1 MRNLYCNWRMASYVL
16 GILLLCC
23 LAGRSQSTYAWSG
36 KGVRTVQQSG
46 GENRTEEST
55 QKEALFK
62 VLKELNRTRGVY
74 FLFSEQSLGSRQVN
88 NLPNSQDSIEKI
100 LGEVLKNTGLKFKKV
115 NERTFVILTAG
126 SSGTSADIRPV
137 DFTQAFSLAPMTD
150 NVFAVNPQEAITG
163 KVTASDG
170 APIPGVSVTVKGTRR
185 GTSTNG
191 AGEFTIEAKKGDI
204 LVVSYI
210 GYQTREVAVSGES
223 LQITLQTSNQQLNEV
238 VVTALGIQ
246 RKSKDL
252 TYATQR
258 LTNADLTTVKDANFV
273 NSLTGKVAGV
283 TITRSASGL
292 GGSARVIL
300 RGNKS
305 TQNNQPLYVIDGI
318 PLANYSPQQPAD
330 VWGQSSGSG
339 SSGRDGGDGIS
350 NLNPDDIE
358 SLTVLKGASG
368 AALYG
373 SAAANG
379 VIVITTRSGKAGR
392 ARINIS
398 SDLTGESPMYY
409 PDLQFKYG
417 QGINGAASTDPTNE
431 NSWGN
436 AVNAPDHVKPFFKTG
451 VTTVNT
457 VSLSGGT
464 EKALTYFSYG
474 NTHSTGIEPTSAYN
488 KHNLSFRETAKFLND
503 RLTIDGNINLLDQ
516 KATNRPVSGLY
527 ANPLTGLYLFPRGLD
542 FNKYKNY
549 TVYSQQRNLDIQNW
563 FDISPVDGSGGQD
576 HEQNPYWLLYRG
588 PRVDKRDRAI
598 INLALKFKFNDWL
611 SLQARGN
618 VDKSWDTYDARLY
631 AGTQAVQAAPDGR
644 YTYVNNVNT
653 QLYGDVLLML
663 NKKLGNDFSLG
674 ANLGTS
680 INDTKLDDIDF
691 DTKTGDPAGLFYANK
706 FGVNFIT
713 PTALLSNQ
721 YSKHT
726 QQQSVFGSAQIGYKG
741 FLFVDLT
748 GRNDWS
754 STFAFTPTKN
764 SGYFY
769 YSAGANLVL
778 TDALNI
784 GGPVSFGK
792 IRVSYAKVGNSVNIY
807 STNPAQYTQ
816 NSQLG
821 AQVNVKVPLP
831 GTYLRPEDNRSFEVG
846 TEWRFLN
853 DRVGFDVTYYK
864 NNNYRQYVEIPAP
877 LGSGYSTYYL
887 NLGNIQNTG
896 VEATAFVT
904 PVSTRTFKWTTTFNF
919 AANKNRVVELSDG
932 KVPGAG
938 PDNIFYLTGGPG
950 NVNMYESVI
959 QQGGSW
965 GDIFGSTFQRSSK
978 DGTILVD
985 GTGKP
990 LQDNTFKKVGNS
1002 NPDFTLGWNNSFDID
1017 KFTVNF
1023 LIDGRFGGKVM
1034 SVTQAVLDEYGDSKA
1049 TQQARDA
1056 NGVNIKATVSD
1067 ATSPNDGKAWS
1078 GLLPAQAFYK
1088 GVGDR
1093 NGISEFY
1100 MYSATAVRLRELSI
1114 AYKIPAHVSWIT
1126 DLRLSLIGRNLFF
1139 ISKKAPFDPE
1149 LSMATSNALQGI
1161 ETFAQP
1167 STRSIG
1173 ASLKIGF

>member
-1 MRNLYCNWRMASYVL
+1 MRKTNCKLRML
-16 GILLLCC
+16 GCLLGVQLLCFVD
-23 LAGRSQSTYAWSG
+23 GHSQSTYAYSG
-36 KGVRTVQQSG
+36 KGIKAVQQK
-46 GENRTEEST
+46 ENKNELYT
-55 QKEALFK
+55 QKESLFK
-62 VLKELNRTRGVY
+62 VLKEMNRTRGIY
-74 FLFSEQSLGSRQVN
+74 FLFSEQSLGNRMVN
-88 NLPNSQDSIEKI
+88 PLPATNASIGKT
-100 LGEVLKNTGLKFKKV
+100 LDEVLKNTGLQFKKI
-115 NERTFVILTAG
+115 NEKTYVILSRDGNST
-126 SSGTSADIRPV
+126 TSDAKPV
-137 DFTQAFSLAPMTD
+137 DFTGAFSLAPLTD
-150 NVFAVNPQEAITG
+150 NVIAGLPFEPITG
-163 KVTASDG
+163 KVVAADG
-170 APIPGVSVTVKGTRR
+170 SPISGVSVTVKATRR
-185 GTSTNG
+185 GTSTNA
-191 AGEFTIEAKKGDI
+191 AGVFTVDAKKGDV

-210 GYQTREVAVSGES
+210 GYLTQEVTVGDGDIR
-223 LQITLQTSNQQLNEV
+223 ITLQAGNQQLSEV

-252 TYATQR
+252 TYATQK

-318 PLANYSPQQPAD
+318 PLANYTPAQPTD
-330 VWGQSSGSG
+330 VWGQASGSG

-358 SLTVLKGASG
+358 SLTILKGASG

-379 VIVITTRSGKAGR
+379 VIVITTKSGKAGR
-392 ARINIS
+392 TRINIS
-398 SDLTGESPMYY
+398 SDLTAESPLYQ
-409 PDLQFKYG
+409 PDVQFKYG
-417 QGINGAASTDPTNE
+417 QGLNGAASTDPTNE

-436 AVNAPDHVKPFFKTG
+436 VVNAPDHIKPFFQTG
-451 VTTVNT
+451 LTTVNT

-464 EKALTYFSYG
+464 DKALTYFSYG
-474 NTHSTGIEPTSAYN
+474 NTSSKGLEPTSSYYKN
-488 KHNLSFRETAKFLND
+488 NLSFRETAKFLDD

-549 TVYSQQRNLDIQNW
+549 TVFSQQRNLDIQNW
-563 FDISPVDGSGGQD
+563 YDISPVDGSGGQD

-598 INLALKFKFNDWL
+598 INLALKYKFTDWL

-618 VDKSWDTYDARLY
+618 IDKTCDTYDARLY
-631 AGTQAVQAAPDGR
+631 AGTQSVQSAPNGR

-663 NKKLGNDFSLG
+663 NKKLGEDFSLG

-713 PTALLSNQ
+713 PTALISNQ
-721 YSKHT
+721 YSKHN
-726 QQQSVFGSAQIGYKG
+726 QLQSVFGSAQLGYKN

-754 STFAFTPTKN
+754 STFAFTPTKS

-769 YSAGANLVL
+769 YSAGANLIL
-778 TDALNI
+778 TDALHI
-784 GGPVSFGK
+784 ECPVSFAK
-792 IRVSYAKVGNSVNIY
+792 VRVSYSKVGNSVNIY
-807 STNPAQYTQ
+807 STNPAQYIQ
-816 NSQLG
+816 NNQLG
-821 AQVNVKVPLP
+821 AQVNTKVPLP

-853 DRVGFDVTYYK
+853 ERVGFDVTYYK

-877 LGSGYSTYYL
+877 LGSGYNTYYL

-904 PVSTRTFKWTTTFNF
+904 PVSTKFFKWTSTFNF
-919 AANKNRVVELSDG
+919 AANKNKVLQLSDA

-965 GDIFGSTFQRSSK
+965 GDIYGSTFQRNTK
-978 DGTILVD
+978 DTTILVD

-990 LQDNTFKKVGNS
+990 LQNNVFTKVGNS
-1002 NPDFTLGWNNSFDID
+1002 NPDFTLGWNNSFDIGA
-1017 KFTVNF
+1017 FTVNF

-1049 TQQARDA
+1049 SGQARD
-1056 NGVNIKATVSD
+1056 NGGINMKATVSN
-1067 ATSPNDGKAWS
+1067 ASSTNDGKAWT

-1093 NGISEFY
+1093 NRISEYY
-1100 MYSATAVRLRELSI
+1100 MYSATAVRLRELAI
-1114 AYKIPAHVSWIT
+1114 GYKIPAHVKWIN
-1126 DLRLSLIGRNLFF
+1126 DMRLSLIGRNLFF

-1149 LSMATSNALQGI
+1149 LSMATNNGLQGI
-1161 ETFAQP
+1161 ETFALP
-1167 STRSIG
+1167 SARSLG